1 MTARLKGRHREVD
14 RVLRAITA
22 WARSR
27 DDVDAVAL
35 VGSYARGTTGMA
47 SDVDLV
53 VLTHAFAQLAA
64 EPEWFRPLRPGS
76 RLIRSA
82 VWGPLLERR
91 YPTPSGL
98 HVEVG
103 LASPAWAEL
112 PLDAGT
118 RWVLG
123 DGHRILYDDNGLLT
137 RAGNSLTP
145 ATGPTTAPELVDG
158 GTSTASPSLSKG
170 LQR

>member
-1 MTARLKGRHREVD
+1 MSARLKGRHREVN
-14 RVLRAITA
+14 RLLGVITG

-27 DDVDAVAL
+27 ADVNAVAL
-35 VGSYARGTTGMA
+35 VGSYARGTAGMA

-53 VLTHAFAQLAA
+53 VLTPAFAQLAA
-64 EPEWFRPLRPGS
+64 DPGWFRPLRPGS

-82 VWGPLLERR
+82 AWGALLERR
-91 YPTPSGL
+91 YRTPSGL

-118 RWVLG
+118 HRVLR
-123 DGHRILYDDNGLLT
+123 DGHRILYEQDGLLT
-137 RAGNSLTP
+137 HARRSLTP
-145 ATGPTTAPELVDG
+145 SRGPATAL
-158 GTSTASPSLSKG
+158 
-170 LQR
+170 